1 MTKVA
6 IPAIE
11 IAKAYLLAELS
22 KIFPGDNFQ
31 NSLEDN
37 IGKLPDQDVW
47 RLLEALSFT
56 YRLNGVF
63 WSISD
68 DSYVWNKE
76 EVSCDSLVLTGM
88 NPQVDRITHSETIQ
102 NNPLKFRDYLITYF
116 KKFPDSDPEGLGQF
130 RPKGEVIKCPTII
143 LTAKDEKLLLLDG
156 SNRFMAHLLNG
167 NNTINAYI
175 GRKVKDGK
183 MKLGDSIF
191 WLLRH
196 VYEKGDETT
205 KQSVLTVIKELVNA
219 ISDGKDA
226 VETYWISH
234 VRDEKLKEV
243 GKQILLEISKTS
255 NSQMV
260 F

>member
-1 MTKVA
+1 MTKT

-11 IAKAYLLAELS
+11 IAKAYLLAELN
-22 KIFPGDNFQ
+22 KILPGDNFQ
-31 NSLEDN
+31 NGLEDS
-37 IGKLPDQDVW
+37 IGKLSEQRVW

-88 NPQVDRITHSETIQ
+88 NPRVDIVTHSETIQ

-116 KKFPDSDPEGLGQF
+116 KKFPSSDPEGLEQF
-130 RPKGEVIKCPTII
+130 RPKGIVIKYPTILLI
-143 LTAKDEKLLLLDG
+143 VKDEKLLLLDG
-156 SNRFMAHLLNG
+156 SNRLMAHLLNG
-167 NNTINAYI
+167 NSTINAYV
-175 GRKVKDGK
+175 GKKVKDGK
-183 MKLGDSIF
+183 MKLGDSTF

-196 VYEKGDETT
+196 VYEKGDEKT
-205 KQSVLTVIKELVNA
+205 KQSVLTVIKELVNSS
-219 ISDGKDA
+219 SDGKNA

-234 VRDEKLKEV
+234 ARDEKLKEA
-243 GKQILLEISKTS
+243 GKQILLEVSKTP
-255 NSQMV
+255 NS
-260 F
+260 

>member
-1 MTKVA
+1 MTKT

-11 IAKAYLLAELS
+11 IAKAYLLAELN

-31 NSLEDN
+31 NGLEDN
-37 IGKLPDQDVW
+37 IGKLSEQDVW

-68 DSYVWNKE
+68 DSYVWSKE
-76 EVSCDSLVLTGM
+76 EVGCDSLVLTGM
-88 NPQVDRITHSETIQ
+88 NPQVDKVTYSETIQ
-102 NNPLKFRDYLITYF
+102 NNPLKFRDYLTTYF
-116 KKFPDSDPEGLGQF
+116 VKFPNSDPEGLGQF
-130 RPKGEVIKCPTII
+130 RPKDITIKYPTII
-143 LTAKDEKLLLLDG
+143 LTAKDEKFYLLDG
-156 SNRFMAHLLNG
+156 SNRLMAHLLNG
-167 NNTINAYI
+167 GNTMNAYV

-183 MKLGDSIF
+183 MKLGDSTF

-205 KQSVLTVIKELVNA
+205 KQSVLTVIEELVNA
-219 ISDGKDA
+219 SSDGKDA

-243 GKQILLEISKTS
+243 GKQILLGVSKTS
-255 NSQMV
+255 NS
-260 F
+260 